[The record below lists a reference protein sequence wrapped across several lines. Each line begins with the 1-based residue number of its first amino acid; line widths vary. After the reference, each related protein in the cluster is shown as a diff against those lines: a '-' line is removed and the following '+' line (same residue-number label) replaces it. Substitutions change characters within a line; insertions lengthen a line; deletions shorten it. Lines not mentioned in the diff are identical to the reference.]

1 MPAYGMVSVR
11 AQGPV
16 VTAMLNSPGSWLCD
30 GLGSGEGDYLLNPL
44 ICTILS
50 APLALNAAPGLPY
63 VTWAVLTDIG
73 FDGISWLS
81 KEAKNPTRDM
91 LLATDLINF
100 DFDVASDA
108 L

>member
-1 MPAYGMVSVR
+1 M
-11 AQGPV
+11 
-16 VTAMLNSPGSWLCD
+16 
-30 GLGSGEGDYLLNPL
+30 NPL

-63 VTWAVLTDIG
+63 VIWAVLTDIG

-81 KEAKNPTRDM
+81 EEAKNPTRDI
-91 LLATDLINF
+91 TPR